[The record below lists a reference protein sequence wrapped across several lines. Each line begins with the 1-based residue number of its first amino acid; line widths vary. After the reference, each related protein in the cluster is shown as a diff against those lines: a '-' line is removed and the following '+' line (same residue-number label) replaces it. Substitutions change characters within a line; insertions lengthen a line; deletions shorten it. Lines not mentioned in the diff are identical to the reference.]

1 MEKAVPTTTAEA
13 LRKQKRLRK
22 VRDNVEL
29 YSLILPVLIHI
40 FIFCYIPMYG
50 ILIAFQNYTPGAPF
64 LAFDG
69 SVKWVGLKHFKQF
82 VTSPLFPRL
91 FYNTFHLSF
100 LNLVFGFLCP
110 ILFALLVNELKDNFY
125 KKFVQTTS
133 YMPYF
138 ISSVVVAGMG
148 TDLVL
153 RTAGIDNA
161 VLGDVE
167 VIAYS
172 GETAGTVACF
182 QIFYRE
188 VPGNTGGT
196 AMYHNQ

>member
-1 MEKAVPTTTAEA
+1 M
-13 LRKQKRLRK
+13 
-22 VRDNVEL
+22 
-29 YSLILPVLIHI
+29 
-40 FIFCYIPMYG
+40 G
-50 ILIAFQNYTPGAPF
+50 I
-64 LAFDG
+64 
-69 SVKWVGLKHFKQF
+69 
-82 VTSPLFPRL
+82 
-91 FYNTFHLSF
+91 
-100 LNLVFGFLCP
+100 
-110 ILFALLVNELKDNFY
+110 
-125 KKFVQTTS
+125 
-133 YMPYF
+133 
-138 ISSVVVAGMG
+138 VVAGMG

-188 VPGNTGGT
+188 VLGNAGGT